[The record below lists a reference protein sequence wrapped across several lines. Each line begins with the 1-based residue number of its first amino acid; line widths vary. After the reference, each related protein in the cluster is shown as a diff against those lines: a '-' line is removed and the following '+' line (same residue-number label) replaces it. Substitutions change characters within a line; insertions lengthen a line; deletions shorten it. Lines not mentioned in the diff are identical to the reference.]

1 MQWGRR
7 QDWLLLAGLCVYGLG
22 AWGELATDAR
32 LGLQPIIAAAGETDD
47 AAGAARFLSRRLRR
61 LETALLIEEQLRI
74 GEEVLWGQTAAPAST
89 AETQET
95 PGGDVAGDTAGA
107 PEGLTAVAGQAPV
120 LGCYYAVQHIAAR
133 LNGLRDV
140 VQQAYSGDLAA
151 GALARKGMQ
160 WILIVRQPQ
169 ACDCWR

>member
-74 GEEVLWGQTAAPAST
+74 GEEVLWGQTAAPASPAEAQETLGGDAADT
-89 AETQET
+89 AE
-95 PGGDVAGDTAGA
+95 A

-151 GALARKGMQ
+151 GALARKGI
-160 WILIVRQPQ
+160 WTIIVR
-169 ACDCWR
+169 